1 MYKSSPS
8 NELEAYL
15 FLSHSGDGEGFY
27 HVNDPDIVLADEPT
41 GALDSYTSVQIMVGA
56 AVLPVGNATALRTE

>member
-15 FLSHSGDGEGFY
+15 FLSYSVYGEGLPY
-27 HVNDPDIVLADEPT
+27 NAPDSVLFFP
-41 GALDSYTSVQIMVGA
+41 
-56 AVLPVGNATALRTE
+56 

>member
-1 MYKSSPS
+1 MSWKRIFSFPTQ
-8 NELEAYL
+8 AMAR
-15 FLSHSGDGEGFY
+15 FY